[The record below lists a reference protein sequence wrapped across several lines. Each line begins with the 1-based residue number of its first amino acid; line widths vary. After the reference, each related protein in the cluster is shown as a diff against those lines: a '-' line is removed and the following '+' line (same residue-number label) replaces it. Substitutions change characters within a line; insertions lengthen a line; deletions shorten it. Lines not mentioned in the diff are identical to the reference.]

1 MSNQTLEKEKS
12 LAELMVRIL
21 KEPLKPLDKSMADLN
36 GELSDVKKEIE
47 ETHSV
52 LSLCLDQAEI
62 AAKQGKQAVQS
73 LRSLRDEQ
81 STWMPTLQ
89 AWIAEQAQSG
99 VESVGKQLSSLADR
113 QLAAQEDVLS
123 ALSTISHAQGSVA
136 QAMAALPDHLSGAL
150 DATNAKVASVAEHL
164 QQLLE
169 SQASALAAVR
179 RDALSALAELRLE
192 QANDK
197 ASMNEAMA
205 SGVAALQSSIAEH
218 AQVGAQAVQSQVR
231 ASTEA
236 NALALA
242 VVKDDVLSALAQVRV
257 EHGNAVQAID
267 ALPDY
272 LKRELETTN
281 ASLASGHQSLEEQ
294 IRQSH
299 AALEKG
305 IAQSEADMASM
316 NEAIATRVKGATLQI
331 GQLVVHQQ
339 RTFSAAHQAVL
350 TEVANATG
358 RAQATMLQSLQVGQS
373 LGESLD
379 RAFAQLTEKLD
390 QQTALLNA
398 RFHRSEAKV
407 KQLTIIMSMSFV
419 SMLAYI
425 AYDLLSK
432 VN

>member
-1 MSNQTLEKEKS
+1 
-12 LAELMVRIL
+12 
-21 KEPLKPLDKSMADLN
+21 
-36 GELSDVKKEIE
+36 
-47 ETHSV
+47 
-52 LSLCLDQAEI
+52 
-62 AAKQGKQAVQS
+62 
-73 LRSLRDEQ
+73 
-81 STWMPTLQ
+81 
-89 AWIAEQAQSG
+89 

-316 NEAIATRVKGATLQI
+316 NEAIATSVKGATLQI

>member
-52 LSLCLDQAEI
+52 LSLCLDQAEV

-81 STWMPTLQ
+81 STWVPTIQ
-89 AWIAEQAQSG
+89 AWIAEHAQSG
-99 VESVGKQLSSLADR
+99 VESIGGQLSSHADR
-113 QLAAQEDVLS
+113 QASAQEDVLS
-123 ALSTISHAQGSVA
+123 ALATISHVQSSGA
-136 QAMAALPDHLSGAL
+136 QAIAALPDHLSGEL
-150 DATNAKVASVAEHL
+150 DATNAKVASVAEDL

-169 SQASALAAVR
+169 SQASALAAVK

-197 ASMNEAMA
+197 ASMNEEMA
-205 SGVAALQSSIAEH
+205 SGVAALQGSIAEH
-218 AQVGAQAVQSQVR
+218 ARLGAQAVQSQVR
-231 ASTEA
+231 ASAEA

-242 VVKDDVLSALAQVRV
+242 AVKDDVLSALAQVRV
-257 EHGNAVQAID
+257 EHGNAAQAID
-267 ALPDY
+267 ALPAH
-272 LKRELETTN
+272 LKRALEATN
-281 ASLASGHQSLEEQ
+281 ASLASRHESLQEQ

-299 AALEKG
+299 AALDKG

-316 NEAIATRVKGATLQI
+316 NEAMATSVKGATLQI

-350 TEVANATG
+350 SEVVNATG
-358 RAQATMLQSLQVGQS
+358 LAQATMSQSLQVGQS

-379 RAFAQLTEKLD
+379 RALAQLTEKLD
-390 QQTALLNA
+390 EQTALLNA
-398 RFHRSEAKV
+398 RFIRSEAKV
-407 KQLTIIMSMSFV
+407 KQLTIIMGVSFV

-432 VN
+432 AN